1 MRHPALHLFTLLFF
15 GTALVFSTALAAP
28 PLETLAPA
36 DSFAVLGFRTGTP
49 DGTAQAL
56 TDNLETLG
64 WERAGAILERLG
76 AFGDDPVTGGL
87 LGMYGQMFQEEQEDR
102 AQAFEDSRFGRCLQ
116 RQLEGVTGPNEAVPV
131 LEGGFITASV
141 SPYNP
146 VPAATALLRVTPAA
160 EPIYTGMHRALIRC
174 TERTGNEVVRL
185 QEGGTPIL
193 VLGNAGDFP
202 VAVSRRGR
210 LFIAGTNPEA
220 VRGVLRRA
228 GGSDESSFADTPLFR
243 DNEELLSRP
252 GLNLALDASVLAG
265 TVESLSGNFTDA
277 QTEPLADRLV
287 RALRTLGSYA
297 GTLGVGS
304 GEVRLES
311 QLTVNPAG
319 GDPELAALLLSDA
332 PAPDPRFAPRSAYS
346 VTATTMPVGPLFE
359 YLNEWARLA
368 GQASG
373 QPLGLRQLARDAGLD
388 LDVALLNW
396 LGDASES
403 AVLEPLGT
411 DLTPYL
417 YGQAQVFAL
426 ETRGEAATRAGLD
439 ELGRF
444 FGQLVR
450 DGEFGEVDGALLE
463 TATEQTTFSGVDIER
478 TRVGPNVDFGVA
490 FMDDTL
496 LIGTP
501 ASALESAISVRRGDL
516 RAVTDDADFGAAR
529 AAMPETVTQ
538 LGYTDLPRQLQGL
551 SDLLELA
558 SQPLAFAAAAGLSEL
573 GGEAEGVRF
582 ADLLHVTDLLPETL
596 AVLAEHTGALSTHT
610 YVGGNRQ
617 RSVSR
622 LELR

>member
-1 MRHPALHLFTLLFF
+1 MRHPALHLFILFLLI
-15 GTALVFSTALAAP
+15 GTAFAAP

-49 DGTAQAL
+49 DGTAQPL
-56 TDNLETLG
+56 QDDLETLG
-64 WERAGAILERLG
+64 WERAGAVLERLG
-76 AFGDDPVTGGL
+76 AFSGDPMTGGML
-87 LGMYGQMFQEEQEDR
+87 EMYGQMFQGSPGDQG
-102 AQAFEDSRFGRCLQ
+102 FEDSRFGSCLQ
-116 RQLEGVTGPNEAVPV
+116 RQLESVEWLDDETPPT
-131 LEGGFITASV
+131 EGGFITASA

-146 VPAATALLRVTPAA
+146 IPAATALLRATPAA
-160 EPIYTGMHRALIRC
+160 EPVYTEIHRALIRC
-174 TERTGNEVVRL
+174 TERTGGEVVRL

-210 LFIAGTNPEA
+210 LLIAGTNPEA
-220 VRGVLRRA
+220 VRGILRRA
-228 GGSDESSFADTPLFR
+228 AGSDETSFADTPLFR

-252 GLNLALDASVLAG
+252 GLNLALDAGVLAG
-265 TVESLSGNFTDA
+265 TVESLSGSFTDA
-277 QTEPLADRLV
+277 QTAPLADRLV

-297 GTLGVGS
+297 GTLSVGG

-311 QLTVNPAG
+311 QLTVNPEG

-346 VTATTMPVGPLFE
+346 VTAANVPVGPLFE
-359 YLNEWARLA
+359 YLNGWARLA

-373 QPLGLRQLARDAGLD
+373 QPFGLRRLARDAGLD
-388 LDVALLNW
+388 LDAALLNW
-396 LGDASES
+396 LGDESES

-417 YGQAQVFAL
+417 YGQAQIFAV
-426 ETRGEAATRAGLD
+426 ETRGAAATRAGLD
-439 ELGRF
+439 EIGRF

-450 DGEFGEVDGALLE
+450 EGEFGEMDGALLGF
-463 TATEQTTFSGVDIER
+463 ATEQTTFGGVTIER
-478 TRVGPNVDFGVA
+478 TRIGPNTDLGVA
-490 FMDDTL
+490 FIGDTL
-496 LIGTP
+496 LVGTP
-501 ASALESAISVRRGDL
+501 ASALESAISVARGDL
-516 RAVTDDADFGAAR
+516 RSVTDDADFGAAR
-529 AAMPETVTQ
+529 AAMPEGVTQ

-551 SDLLELA
+551 SDLLELV
-558 SQPLAFAAAAGLSEL
+558 SQPLAFTASAGLSEL
-573 GGEAEGVRF
+573 GGETEGVSF

-610 YVGGNRQ
+610 YVDGNRQ

>member
-1 MRHPALHLFTLLFF
+1 MRHPALHLFTFLLF
-15 GTALVFSTALAAP
+15 GTALAAP

-36 DSFAVLGFRTGTP
+36 DSFAVLGFRTGAP

-56 TDNLETLG
+56 QDDLETLG
-64 WERAGAILERLG
+64 WERAGTVLERLG
-76 AFGDDPVTGGL
+76 AFSGDPTTGGML
-87 LGMYGQMFQEEQEDR
+87 EMYGQMFQGESGDR
-102 AQAFEDSRFGRCLQ
+102 SSEDSRFGRCLQ
-116 RQLEGVTGPNEAVPV
+116 RQSENVTLPEAETPAW
-131 LEGGFITASV
+131 EGGFITASA
-141 SPYNP
+141 SSYNP
-146 VPAATALLRVTPAA
+146 IPAVTALLRVTPAA
-160 EPIYTGMHRALIRC
+160 EAAFTELHRALIRC
-174 TERTGNEVVRL
+174 TERTGGEVVRL

-220 VRGVLRRA
+220 VRGILRRA
-228 GGSDESSFADTPLFR
+228 AGSDETSFAETPLFR
-243 DNEELLSRP
+243 DNEGLLTRP

-265 TVESLSGNFTDA
+265 TVESLSGSFTDA
-277 QTEPLADRLV
+277 QTAPLADRLV

-297 GTLGVGS
+297 GTLGVGN

-346 VTATTMPVGPLFE
+346 VAAANVPVGPLFE
-359 YLNEWARLA
+359 YLDEWARLA

-373 QPLGLRQLARDAGLD
+373 QPLGLRQLARDAGFD
-388 LDVALLNW
+388 LDVALLDW

-411 DLTPYL
+411 DVTPYL
-417 YGQAQVFAL
+417 YGQAQIFAI

-444 FGQLVR
+444 FAQLVR
-450 DGEFGEVDGALLE
+450 EGDLGEMDGALLE
-463 TATEQTTFSGVDIER
+463 SATEQTTFGGVAIER
-478 TRVGPNVDFGVA
+478 TRVGPNTDIGVA
-490 FMDDTL
+490 FMGDTL
-496 LIGTP
+496 LVGTP
-501 ASALESAISVRRGDL
+501 ASALESAISVGRGDL
-516 RAVTDDADFGAAR
+516 RAVTDDADFQAAR
-529 AAMPETVTQ
+529 AAVPEGVTQ
-538 LGYTDLPRQLQGL
+538 FGYTDLPRQLQGL
-551 SDLLELA
+551 SDLFELA
-558 SQPLAFAAAAGLSEL
+558 SQPLAFAASAALSEL

-610 YVGGNRQ
+610 YIDGNRQ